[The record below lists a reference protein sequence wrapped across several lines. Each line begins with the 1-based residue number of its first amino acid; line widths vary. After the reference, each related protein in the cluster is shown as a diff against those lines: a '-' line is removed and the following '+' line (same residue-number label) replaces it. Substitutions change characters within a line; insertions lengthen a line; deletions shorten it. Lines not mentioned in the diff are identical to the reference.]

1 MRGVRSPAD
10 SWLPGSDWGTETGAG
25 GQAPQIPK
33 LAMDGAFSML
43 VTPIC
48 CWFTMNVVY
57 GTGVN
62 EAFFESDSEK
72 ATNKQK
78 TFIDQ

>member
-1 MRGVRSPAD
+1 
-10 SWLPGSDWGTETGAG
+10 
-25 GQAPQIPK
+25 
-33 LAMDGAFSML
+33 MDGAFSML

>member
-43 VTPIC
+43 VTPIF

-57 GTGVN
+57 GTGG
-62 EAFFESDSEK
+62 
-72 ATNKQK
+72 QK
-78 TFIDQ
+78 LRFSHR

>member
-1 MRGVRSPAD
+1 
-10 SWLPGSDWGTETGAG
+10 
-25 GQAPQIPK
+25 
-33 LAMDGAFSML
+33 
-43 VTPIC
+43 
-48 CWFTMNVVY
+48 MNVVY

-78 TFIDQ
+78 TFIDQWSISEIRFVLGGLGFDIWRFLDRKRRVWTGVGHGHVMTL